1 MEVYNLICNS
11 SQELLDYLQYQ
22 MLKNKI
28 QQKEIAATLGKDPR
42 SISQIFRVGNPKCQT
57 LFDLVSAANF
67 QMDINFIKK
76 DDTD

>member
-1 MEVYNLICNS
+1 MICNS
-11 SQELLDYLQYQ
+11 SQELLNYLQYQ
-22 MLKNKI
+22 MLKDKI

-57 LFDLVSAANF
+57 LFDMISAMNL

-76 DDTD
+76 DDDK